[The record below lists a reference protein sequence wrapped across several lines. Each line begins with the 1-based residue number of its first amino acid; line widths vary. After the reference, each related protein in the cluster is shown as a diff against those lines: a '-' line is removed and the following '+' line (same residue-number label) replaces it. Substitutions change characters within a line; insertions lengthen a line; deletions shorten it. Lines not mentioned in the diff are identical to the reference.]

1 MASGLSPIA
10 DAEKRHYAVRLSGNY
25 GGPLQEVM
33 KKATKSS
40 TETKSPRE
48 DFGHSRPKR
57 RTRSSFL
64 LEADIVLPSAFRASF
79 EGHLPYRRIIE

>member
-10 DAEKRHYAVRLSGNY
+10 DAEKPHYALHLSGNY
-25 GGPLQEVM
+25 GGPLQGVM
-33 KKATKSS
+33 KKAAKSS

-48 DFGHSRPKR
+48 EIGHSRSKR

-64 LEADIVLPSAFRASF
+64 LEADVVMPSVFRASF

>member
-10 DAEKRHYAVRLSGNY
+10 DAEKRHYALRLSGNY

-48 DFGHSRPKR
+48 DIGHSRPKR

-64 LEADIVLPSAFRASF
+64 LEADIVMPSAFRASF